1 MRAMIHPRK
10 PIWTEGLFMTPQHLQ
25 QSDAYHEA
33 LLQARVHAC
42 MNFDW
47 GISDVQFDERALSSG
62 QVKLVKCHGVFPDGT
77 PFLVGDRGEDQVEG
91 RPIEGNFPAALDSL
105 DLFLAIPNLRE
116 NQANTALDAAKA
128 GPATRYVAEQMS
140 LPDVNTGRNEQPI
153 NWARGNMR
161 LLFGTEPRDAF
172 HTIRIAQLV
181 RDRTG
186 SIVLKE
192 EFIPSLLRVGASK
205 YLMANLRRVL
215 SSMVGK
221 QKALAE
227 GRRMRSAAAVDFQA
241 SDAAKFWM
249 LHTMNSFIPKVS
261 HIVDHGD
268 VHPED
273 LYLVLGAVIG
283 ELCTFSPDGDPT
295 DLPKFNYLE
304 LGEVFPPMF
313 QRALHM
319 IGAMLSEQYVVVPLE
334 KRDDGMYLGKFE
346 DPNLPRAHEFFLE
359 CKGSDEATL
368 REKLPKLLKC
378 ASWTQ
383 IGYILNAAIPG
394 VKCNVEYRPPG
405 SIPVKPGLVYL
416 RVDQAG
422 DYWNDVLNSGTI
434 AIYQPID
441 PQKVHIRLIGVKTE
455 S

>member
-1 MRAMIHPRK
+1 MIHPRK

-33 LLQARVHAC
+33 MLQARVHAC
-42 MNFDW
+42 MAFDW
-47 GISDVQFDERALSSG
+47 GISDVQFDERALSAG
-62 QVKLVKCHGVFPDGT
+62 QVKVVKCHGVFPDGT
-77 PFLVGDRGEDQVEG
+77 PFLVGERGDDQVEG

-105 DLFLAIPNLRE
+105 DVFLAIPNLRE

-128 GPATRYVAEQMS
+128 GPATRYVAEQVS
-140 LPDVNTGRNEQPI
+140 LPDVNTGRNEQLVS
-153 NWARGNMR
+153 WARGNMR

-172 HTIRIAQLV
+172 HTIRLAQLV

-186 SIVLKE
+186 SIVLKDD
-192 EFIPSLLRVGASK
+192 FIPSLLRVGASP
-205 YLMANLRRVL
+205 YLMTNLRRVL
-215 SSMVGK
+215 SGMVGK

-249 LHTMNSFIPKVS
+249 LHTMNSFIPAVS
-261 HIVDHGD
+261 HLVDHGEA
-268 VHPED
+268 HPED
-273 LYLVLGAVIG
+273 LYLMLGAIIG

-304 LGEVFPPMF
+304 LQDVFPPMF
-313 QRALHM
+313 QQALHM
-319 IGAMLSEQYVVVPLE
+319 IGAVLSEQYVVVPLE

-346 DPNLPRAHEFFLE
+346 DPNLPRQHEFFLE
-359 CKGSDEATL
+359 CKGGDEATL

-394 VKCNVEYRPPG
+394 VKSSVEYRPPG
-405 SIPVKPGLVYL
+405 AIPVKPGLVYL

-441 PQKVHIRLIGVKTE
+441 PQKVHIRLIGVKTQ